1 MNNNRINQKKH
12 KKLKKTNH
20 LTKTASLLLIMTMLG
35 TLFPYQATAES
46 SSELISESASVESSA
61 ESSSK
66 SQVSS
71 ETSESND
78 SNESTESEA
87 PQIEEETMN
96 QLTPEIDL
104 NIDEL
109 DDIREV
115 NLVDDLGAV
124 PNDGKDDSAAFQ
136 EALTLATKEPI
147 RLVIPEGEYLSQGRG
162 NLEAMGIKGLQIRG
176 DNAVIKPE
184 NPMINPSEYYFM
196 KLFMAEENLGVEIEG
211 ITIDGSLNPQD
222 LYFTLETADDIY
234 DLQLQRGIYIENAK
248 RVSVSNTTFQHMYGG
263 YALHLSRYDLVNI
276 QNVHIEDVGG
286 DDITDSFG
294 MAFYLGG
301 HEGDAVVNIDNVT
314 ANGKV
319 SERDPSY
326 TAWIG
331 VVVENGSIQSDN
343 QDDWIIDQNTTV
355 NVTNSS
361 FMDYETTFHVESM
374 AGNVYFNVENVAS
387 RGKNYFIAAG
397 INGEMKSMSHRLN
410 FEMTPWGRNG
420 LITGLYYS
428 ENEAE
433 KNLNG
438 MNEFVMEN
446 SRVRYMNLE
455 DVPVVPVATSYGDSI
470 VGQYKNVT
478 FQEVPAKLVTNAS
491 AIFTDSKINLYIENT
506 EDAESLQKGPFSDSA
521 NQRVEYLGTTSV
533 NVAGSHLQAEY
544 HDEDI
549 EWYAPTGYQA
559 PELEEPLE
567 APINNL
573 D

>member
-1 MNNNRINQKKH
+1 MNKITVQRRAKSNIKQKKIMDYV
-12 KKLKKTNH
+12 
-20 LTKTASLLLIMTMLG
+20 LTMMMLSLLLQPLVALG
-35 TLFPYQATAES
+35 QSESSESVNSTSTNSVESDTAES
-46 SSELISESASVESSA
+46 QDDESMS
-61 ESSSK
+61 
-66 SQVSS
+66 
-71 ETSESND
+71 
-78 SNESTESEA
+78 
-87 PQIEEETMN
+87 
-96 QLTPEIDL
+96 QLTPEINL
-104 NIDEL
+104 NIKEL

-124 PNDGKDDSAAFQ
+124 PNDGKDDSEAFQ
-136 EALTLATKEPI
+136 AALDLATKEPI
-147 RLVIPEGEYLSQGRG
+147 RLIIPEGEYLSESEG
-162 NLEAMGIKGLQIRG
+162 NVEAAGIKGLQIRG
-176 DNAVIKPE
+176 DNAVIKPV

-196 KLFMAEENLGVEIEG
+196 KLFMADDNVGVEIEG

-234 DLQLQRGIYIENAK
+234 DLQLQRGIYIENAQ

-263 YALHLSRYDLVNI
+263 YALHLSKYELVNI
-276 QNVHIEDVGG
+276 QNVRIEDVGG

-319 SERDPSY
+319 SDRDPSY

-331 VVVENGSIQSDN
+331 VVVENGSIQSEN
-343 QDDWIIDQNTTV
+343 QEDWLLDQNTTV

-374 AGNVYFNVENVAS
+374 AGNVYFNADNIMS
-387 RGKNYFIAAG
+387 RAKNYFIAAG
-397 INGEMKSMSHRLN
+397 INGEMKSMSHRIN

-420 LITGLYYS
+420 IITGLYYS
-428 ENEAE
+428 ENERE

-438 MNEFVMEN
+438 LNEFIMEN
-446 SRVRYMNLE
+446 SRVRYQNLE
-455 DVPVVPVATSYGDSI
+455 DVPAIPVATSYGDSI
-470 VGQYKNVT
+470 VAHYNNVT

-491 AIFTDSKINLYIENT
+491 GIFTDSQINLYIEST
-506 EDAESLQKGPFSDSA
+506 ENAESLQAGPFSDA
-521 NQRVEYLGTTSV
+521 ENQRVEYNGSTSV
-533 NVAGSHLQAEY
+533 NIAGEHLQAEN
-544 HDEDI
+544 HDNEI
-549 EWYAPTGYQA
+549 AWFEPSGYVAPA
-559 PELEEPLE
+559 LEEPLE